1 MLFSLTLGH
10 VQFCINIQGAS
21 KPWICLFLRE
31 VYKKEVWKS
40 DFGLWHALVS
50 EPQLILFIYFF
61 DHPFQIPFPLGNSL
75 FWPELLMYCG
85 DLDFDSWGACTQVT
99 MSLVVAFL
107 SIYIHIWSREGT
119 TWITWFPHIFLPTPS
134 EQEQTYP
141 LLMISQLSL
150 SSQWF
155 IFWPL
160 LPVPK
165 ES

>member
-99 MSLVVAFL
+99 MYLVVAFL

-119 TWITWFPHIFLPTPS
+119 HGSPGFHTYSFLLLLSKSKPTHS
-134 EQEQTYP
+134 WWSVSY
-141 LLMISQLSL
+141 LLP
-150 SSQWF
+150 SQWF
-155 IFWPL
+155 LFWPL